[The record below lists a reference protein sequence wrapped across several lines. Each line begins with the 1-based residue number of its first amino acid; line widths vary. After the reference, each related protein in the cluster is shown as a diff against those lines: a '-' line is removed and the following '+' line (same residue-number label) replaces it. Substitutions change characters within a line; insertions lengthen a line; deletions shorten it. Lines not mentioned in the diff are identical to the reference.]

1 MRGAPL
7 RALFRP
13 SKQGAFLREAARCP
27 EGAFLSWAPVH
38 PHGRTH
44 ADAHL
49 IQPAC
54 SAWFLSA
61 SRLLNPKAL
70 PPPAPASHPASLWAA
85 EAWCSGGTAELC
97 GPGHWGGVAPR
108 QHSLLGDSGA
118 AALAESRGL
127 QVVWLFWKL
136 VPFRKLLDVTRQLSA
151 SLCWG
156 NRQNVC
162 PPAEGSHL
170 SPFPHTWALSD
181 LCLGSSGLEFGS
193 AFWLKCLG

>member
-1 MRGAPL
+1 MGTCTSTWPHTR
-7 RALFRP
+7 
-13 SKQGAFLREAARCP
+13 RCTP
-27 EGAFLSWAPVH
+27 DTTSVLSMVPFSQSFIK
-38 PHGRTH
+38 PQSP
-44 ADAHL
+44 AH
-49 IQPAC
+49 
-54 SAWFLSA
+54 
-61 SRLLNPKAL
+61 
-70 PPPAPASHPASLWAA
+70 PPAPASHPASLWAA

-108 QHSLLGDSGA
+108 QHSLLSDSGA

-181 LCLGSSGLEFGS
+181 LCLGSSELEFGS